1 MEVDVNTVVFA
12 PFPEDVV
19 DAIVDEGECM
29 YCAGGLMVEHP
40 MLQPYLRR
48 IDGSMDGVM
57 GLDAGVV
64 ERLLSKFV

>member
-1 MEVDVNTVVFA
+1 
-12 PFPEDVV
+12 
-19 DAIVDEGECM
+19 
-29 YCAGGLMVEHP
+29 